1 MLMCIFYVYIK
12 FNYKKKIFFLFKI
25 KFNLFYLLIINHFF
39 FNLFIYLYYVD
50 LIKILT
56 ILEIINL
63 NLISVLNIKLENG
76 YEKYVGYKKKI
87 IYLFI
92 FSKYQPLIYILMY

>member
-1 MLMCIFYVYIK
+1 
-12 FNYKKKIFFLFKI
+12 
-25 KFNLFYLLIINHFF
+25 
-39 FNLFIYLYYVD
+39 VD